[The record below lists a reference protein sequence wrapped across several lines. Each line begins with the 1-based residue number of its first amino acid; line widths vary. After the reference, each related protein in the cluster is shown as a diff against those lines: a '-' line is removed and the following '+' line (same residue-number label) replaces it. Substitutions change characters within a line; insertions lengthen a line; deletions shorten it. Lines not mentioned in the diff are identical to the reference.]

1 MNVDKENILN
11 KILQKENETLKRM
24 SKDKV
29 EGNHTLG
36 SLLQVLEMQRERIN
50 CLEEGIIYSHI

>member
-1 MNVDKENILN
+1 MNVERENILN
-11 KILQKENETLKRM
+11 KVLQKENETLKRM

-29 EGNHTLG
+29 EGNYTLS

-50 CLEEGIIYSHI
+50 CLEEGIIYSQI

>member
-1 MNVDKENILN
+1 MNVDRENILN
-11 KILQKENETLKRM
+11 KVLQKENETLKRM

-29 EGNHTLG
+29 EGNHTLS